1 MSTLVEELID
11 AAEQYEH
18 EAWRLR
24 QEFSKYWAQGG
35 SSLAKDADAFAARL
49 YASARSCWCGSW
61 MPSFTGTAR
70 SRGTLP
76 RAPVDVLLTGPIPVA
91 TPCAG
96 CLPAEGDYGDGPPPM
111 VMGRH
116 VEGCNGTAPT
126 ETPTK

>member
-49 YASARSCWCGSW
+49 RQ
-61 MPSFTGTAR
+61 
-70 SRGTLP
+70 
-76 RAPVDVLLTGPIPVA
+76 RAALVRELDAEFHGHSSQQRNRHEPLFVLLTGPIPVA

-111 VMGRH
+111 VLGRH